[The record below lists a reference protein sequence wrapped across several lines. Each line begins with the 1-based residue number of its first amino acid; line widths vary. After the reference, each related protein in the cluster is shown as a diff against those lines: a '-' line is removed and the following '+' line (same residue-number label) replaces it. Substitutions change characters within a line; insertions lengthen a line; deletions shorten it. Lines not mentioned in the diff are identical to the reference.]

1 MELREATL
9 IHDEMSEKIIS
20 AAEKLA
26 MEDGADCINV
36 RRILEMLGITNRVFY
51 NRFHNITEVLDIVY
65 EKMIQ
70 RIRES
75 ITAKFDPEGD
85 FFAQVIEI
93 MVSTLVMS
101 YETKKNFNHYVF
113 ESDSVS
119 NRNYEWWQ
127 TEIKRLMNFGIT
139 NGYFKK
145 ELDVEAMSYA
155 VWCFIRGYNA
165 DALGRKIPQE
175 DAVADFRY
183 SFGIL
188 LDGMKA

>member
-1 MELREATL
+1 
-9 IHDEMSEKIIS
+9 MSEKIIS

-26 MEDGADCINV
+26 IENGADCVNV

-51 NRFHNITEVLDIVY
+51 NRFHNISEVLDIVY

-75 ITAKFDPEGD
+75 ITAKFDPKGD

-93 MVSTLVMS
+93 VVSTLVMS
-101 YETKKNFNHYVF
+101 YETKKNFNYYVF

-127 TEIKRLMNFGIT
+127 TEIKRLMKFGID

-145 ELDVEAMSYA
+145 ELDTEAMSYA

-175 DAVADFRY
+175 EAVADFRY
-183 SFGIL
+183 SVGIL